1 MSNLLEEGK
10 KRKLTE
16 LLGNKAWRM
25 SNLYYCKDENGKE
38 FKFVC
43 NEAQSELI
51 EEKHPLNIILKA
63 RQMGITTFYCINF
76 LDDCLFNSN
85 ITAVLI
91 GDDLEDAKKL
101 LRDKVRYAYDRLPLE
116 IKEHRKLI
124 TDSTEIMR
132 FSNGSS
138 YSVTTSARSGTVQR
152 LHITEFGKI
161 CRKSPDKAEEIMS
174 GSLNTV
180 HQGQQIV
187 IESTAQGAS
196 GHFFNMCQ
204 VAERKQRMREEL
216 TPLDWKF
223 HFFGWWKDKKYQ
235 MNADYTFNTKQAD
248 YFVELENEGIYLTR
262 QQKTWYCKKEETQGD
277 LMKQEFPSNSKEA
290 FQKAI
295 VGAYWSKELIKAEQD
310 GRIGRVGV
318 DQYLPVHTAWDLG
331 INDTTCIWFF
341 QKKGFDFL
349 IVDYYEM
356 SEEPLPHYFKILK
369 DKNYNYGNHF
379 APHDIAK
386 RSYYDGKDGLEIARN
401 FGFKFEKITRAQN
414 KMDSINEA
422 RSILNRCWFD
432 QKRCKTG
439 LSRLREYRKK
449 FNDKLGCFMDQPLHD
464 INSNG
469 ADAFQTF
476 AASVHRL
483 ETFRQEG
490 EGYHDDWAYEEFLN
504 ASNRNAI
511 TGY

>member
-1 MSNLLEEGK
+1 MNNIQNEQK
-10 KRKLTE
+10 QKLAE
-16 LLGNKAWRM
+16 LLANKAWRM
-25 SNLYYCKDENGKE
+25 SNLYYCKDENGRE
-38 FKFVC
+38 FKFIC

-51 EEKHPLNIILKA
+51 EEKHPLNIVLKA

-101 LRDKVRYAYDRLPLE
+101 LRDKVRYAYDRLPAE

-196 GHFFNMCQ
+196 GHFFNLCD
-204 VAERKQRMREEL
+204 VAERKMRMKEEL

-223 HFFGWWKDKKYQ
+223 HFFGWWKDRKYQ
-235 MNADYTFNTKQAD
+235 MVADYTFNDKQND
-248 YFVELENEGIYLTR
+248 YFLDLENEGIDLTR

-295 VGAYWSKELIKAEQD
+295 VGAYWSKELIAAEND
-310 GRIGRVGV
+310 GRIGKVRI
-318 DQYLPVHTAWDLG
+318 DIDLPIHTAWDLG
-331 INDTTCIWFF
+331 INDTTCIWFY
-341 QKKGFDFL
+341 QKKGFDFTL
-349 IVDYYEM
+349 VDYYEM
-356 SEEPLPHYFKILK
+356 CEEPLPHYFKILK
-369 DKNYNYGNHF
+369 EKGYNYGYHF
-379 APHDIAK
+379 APHDINK

-401 FGFKFEKITRAQN
+401 FGFKFERIVRAQN
-414 KMDSINEA
+414 KMDSINQA
-422 RSILNRCWFD
+422 RSIINRCWFD
-432 QKRCKTG
+432 QKKCEIG
-439 LSRLREYRKK
+439 IGRLREYRKK
-449 FNDKLGCFMDQPLHD
+449 FNEKLGSFSDQPLHD

-476 AASVHRL
+476 AASVHKL
-483 ETFRQEG
+483 ETNLTNQDNYVDE
-490 EGYHDDWAYEEFLN
+490 YAYEEFLN
-504 ASNRNAI
+504 ASNRNSI

>member
-1 MSNLLEEGK
+1 MNNSIDEK
-10 KRKLTE
+10 KRKLAE
-16 LLGNKAWRM
+16 LLRSKAWRM

-38 FKFVC
+38 FKFIC

-51 EEKHPLNIILKA
+51 NETHPLNIILKA
-63 RQMGITTFYCINF
+63 RQLGITTFYCINY

-101 LRDKVRYAYDRLPLE
+101 LRDKVRYAYDRLPPE
-116 IKEHRKLI
+116 IKEHRKLL

-161 CRKSPDKAEEIMS
+161 CRKSPEKAEEIMS

-196 GHFFNMCQ
+196 GHFFNLCD
-204 VAERKQRMREEL
+204 VAERKMRMKDEL
-216 TPLDWKF
+216 TALDWKF
-223 HFFGWWKDKKYQ
+223 HFFGWWKDKKYK
-235 MNADYTFNTKQAD
+235 MDADYLFSLKQD
-248 YFVELENEGIYLTR
+248 YYFAELEAESIMLTKE
-262 QQKTWYCKKEETQGD
+262 QKTWYCKKEETQGE

-310 GRIGRVGV
+310 GRIGKVSI

-341 QKKGFDFL
+341 QKKGFDFML
-349 IVDYYEM
+349 VDYYEM

-369 DKNYNYGNHF
+369 DRGYNYGYHF

-386 RSYYDGKDGLEIARN
+386 RSYYDGKDGLEIARQ
-401 FGFKFEKITRAQN
+401 FGFRFEKITRAQN

-422 RSILNRCWFD
+422 RTVLNRCWFS
-432 QKRCKTG
+432 QTKCELG
-439 LSRLREYRKK
+439 ISRLREYRKK

-476 AASVHRL
+476 ASSCHQL
-483 ETFRQEG
+483 ETFRQDN
-490 EGYHDDWAYEEFLN
+490 DDYQDEYVLEEFMN
-504 ASNRNAI
+504 ASNRNTI

>member
-1 MSNLLEEGK
+1 MLNSSLDEK
-10 KRKLTE
+10 KRKLAE
-16 LLGNKAWRM
+16 LLSSKAWRM
-25 SNLYYCKDENGKE
+25 SNLYFCKDENGKE

-51 EEKHPLNIILKA
+51 NETHPLNIILKA
-63 RQMGITTFYCINF
+63 RQLGITTFYCINY

-116 IKEHRKLI
+116 IKEHRKLL

-161 CRKSPDKAEEIMS
+161 CRKSPEKAEEIMS

-196 GHFFNMCQ
+196 GHFFNLCD
-204 VAERKQRMREEL
+204 VAERKMRMKDEL
-216 TPLDWKF
+216 TALDWKF
-223 HFFGWWKDKKYQ
+223 HFFGWWKDKKYY
-235 MNADYTFNTKQAD
+235 MNADYHFSLKQDD
-248 YFVELENEGIYLTR
+248 YFAELEAEGIKLTKE
-262 QQKTWYCKKEETQGD
+262 QKTWYCKKEETQGD

-310 GRIGRVGV
+310 GRIGKVSI

-341 QKKGFDFL
+341 QKKGFDFML
-349 IVDYYEM
+349 VDYYEM

-369 DKNYNYGNHF
+369 DKGYNYGYHF

-386 RSYYDGKDGLEIARN
+386 RSYYDGKDGLEIARE
-401 FGFKFEKITRAQN
+401 FGFRFEKITRAQ
-414 KMDSINEA
+414 KKIDSINEA
-422 RSILNRCWFD
+422 RTILNRCWFS
-432 QKRCKTG
+432 QTKCELG
-439 LSRLREYRKK
+439 ISRLREYRKK

-476 AASVHRL
+476 SASCHQL
-483 ETFRQEG
+483 ETFRQEN
-490 EGYHDDWAYEEFLN
+490 DDYQDEYVLEEFMN

>member
-1 MSNLLEEGK
+1 MKHNSEALKTLAHNLAQK
-10 KRKLTE
+10 S
-16 LLGNKAWRM
+16 WRM
-25 SNLYYCKDENGKE
+25 SNLYFCKDENGKE
-38 FKFVC
+38 FKFIC

-51 EEKHPLNIILKA
+51 EETHSLNIILKA
-63 RQMGITTFYCINF
+63 RQLGITTFYCINF

-101 LRDKVRYAYDRLPLE
+101 LRDKVRYAYDRLPPE
-116 IKEHRKLI
+116 IKEHRSLL

-161 CRKSPDKAEEIMS
+161 CRKSPEKAEEIMS

-196 GHFFNMCQ
+196 GHFFNLCT
-204 VAERKQRMREEL
+204 VAERRMRMKEEL
-216 TPLDWKF
+216 TALDWKF
-223 HFFGWWKDKKYQ
+223 HFFGWWKDRKYQ
-235 MNADYTFNTKQAD
+235 MTSDYYFSNKQDD
-248 YFVELENEGIYLTR
+248 YFLGLEDEGIKLTR
-262 QQKTWYCKKEETQGD
+262 QQQTWYCKKEETQGD

-295 VGAYWSKELIKAEQD
+295 VGAYWSKELMKAEQD
-310 GRIGRVGV
+310 GRIGRVGI
-318 DQYLPVHTAWDLG
+318 DQHLPVHTAWDLG

-341 QKKGFDFL
+341 QKKGFDFML
-349 IVDYYEM
+349 VDYYEM

-369 DKNYNYGNHF
+369 DKSYNYGNHF
-379 APHDIAK
+379 APHDISR
-386 RSYYDGKDGLEIARN
+386 RSYYDGKDGLEIAKN
-401 FGFKFEKITRAQN
+401 FGFRFEKITRAQS
-414 KMDSINEA
+414 KIDSINEA
-422 RSILNRCWFD
+422 RTILSRCWFD
-432 QKRCKTG
+432 QKKCEAG
-439 LSRLREYRKK
+439 ISRLREYRKK

-483 ETFRQEG
+483 ETYSQESG
-490 EGYHDDWAYEEFLN
+490 GFVDDYDYEEFLN
-504 ASNRNAI
+504 LSNRSPI

>member
-1 MSNLLEEGK
+1 MKHNSESLKTLAYNLAQK
-10 KRKLTE
+10 S
-16 LLGNKAWRM
+16 WRM

-38 FKFVC
+38 FKFIC

-51 EEKHPLNIILKA
+51 DETHSLNIILKA
-63 RQMGITTFYCINF
+63 RQLGITTFYCINF

-116 IKEHRKLI
+116 IKEHRSLL

-161 CRKSPDKAEEIMS
+161 CRKSPEKAEEIMS

-196 GHFFNMCQ
+196 GHFFNLCT
-204 VAERKQRMREEL
+204 VAERRMRMKEEL
-216 TPLDWKF
+216 TALDWKF
-223 HFFGWWKDKKYQ
+223 HFFGWWKDRKYQ
-235 MNADYTFNTKQAD
+235 MTSDYYFSNKQDD
-248 YFVELENEGIYLTR
+248 YFLSLEDEGIKLTI
-262 QQKTWYCKKEETQGD
+262 QQQTWYCKKEETQGD

-295 VGAYWSKELIKAEQD
+295 VGAYWSKELMKAEQD
-310 GRIGRVGV
+310 GRTGRVGI
-318 DQYLPVHTAWDLG
+318 DQHLPVHTAWDLG

-341 QKKGFDFL
+341 QKKGFDFML
-349 IVDYYEM
+349 VDYYEM

-369 DKNYNYGNHF
+369 DRNYNYGNHF
-379 APHDIAK
+379 APHDISR
-386 RSYYDGKDGLEIARN
+386 RSYYDGKDGLEIAKN
-401 FGFKFEKITRAQN
+401 FGFRFEKITRAQS
-414 KMDSINEA
+414 KIDSINEA
-422 RSILNRCWFD
+422 RTILSRCWFD
-432 QKRCKTG
+432 QKKCESG
-439 LSRLREYRKK
+439 ISRLREYRKK

-483 ETFRQEG
+483 ETYSQESG
-490 EGYHDDWAYEEFLN
+490 GFVDDYDYEEFLN
-504 ASNRNAI
+504 SSNRSPI

>member
-1 MSNLLEEGK
+1 MNCPKLPQEETIDYWLKVSERKWGTKKELMDDLE
-10 KRKLTE
+10 RSLKLQA
-16 LLGNKAWRM
+16 LK
-25 SNLYYCKDENGKE
+25 SYPCKDENGRE
-38 FKFVC
+38 FKFIC

-51 EEKHPLNIILKA
+51 EVKHPLNIVLKA
-63 RQMGITTFYCINF
+63 RQLGITTFYCINY

-101 LRDKVRYAYDRLPLE
+101 LRDKVRYAYDRLPAE
-116 IKEHRKLI
+116 IKEHRKLV

-196 GHFFNMCQ
+196 GHFFNLCS
-204 VAERKQRMREEL
+204 VAERKMRMREEL

-223 HFFGWWKDKKYQ
+223 HFFGWWKDRKYK
-235 MNADYTFNTKQAD
+235 MDADYHFNEKQND
-248 YFVELENEGIYLTR
+248 YFLDLDNEGIQLTK

-295 VGAYWSKELIKAEQD
+295 VGAYWSKELIAAEND
-310 GRIGRVGV
+310 GRIGKVRV
-318 DQYLPVHTAWDLG
+318 
-331 INDTTCIWFF
+331 
-341 QKKGFDFL
+341 
-349 IVDYYEM
+349 E
-356 SEEPLPHYFKILK
+356 
-369 DKNYNYGNHF
+369 
-379 APHDIAK
+379 
-386 RSYYDGKDGLEIARN
+386 
-401 FGFKFEKITRAQN
+401 
-414 KMDSINEA
+414 
-422 RSILNRCWFD
+422 
-432 QKRCKTG
+432 
-439 LSRLREYRKK
+439 
-449 FNDKLGCFMDQPLHD
+449 
-464 INSNG
+464 
-469 ADAFQTF
+469 
-476 AASVHRL
+476 
-483 ETFRQEG
+483 
-490 EGYHDDWAYEEFLN
+490 
-504 ASNRNAI
+504 
-511 TGY
+511 

>member
-1 MSNLLEEGK
+1 MNNSIDEK
-10 KRKLTE
+10 KRKLAE
-16 LLGNKAWRM
+16 LLSSKAWRM
-25 SNLYYCKDENGKE
+25 SNLYFCKDENGKE
-38 FKFVC
+38 FKFIC

-51 EEKHPLNIILKA
+51 NETHPLNIILKA
-63 RQMGITTFYCINF
+63 RQLGITTFYCINY

-101 LRDKVRYAYDRLPLE
+101 LRDKVRYAYDRLPAE
-116 IKEHRKLI
+116 IKEHRKLL

-161 CRKSPDKAEEIMS
+161 CRKSPEKAEEIMS

-196 GHFFNMCQ
+196 GHFFTLCD
-204 VAERKQRMREEL
+204 VAERKMRMKDEL
-216 TPLDWKF
+216 TALDWKF
-223 HFFGWWKDKKYQ
+223 HFFGWWKDKKYK
-235 MNADYTFNTKQAD
+235 MDADYHFNDKQND
-248 YFVELENEGIYLTR
+248 YFLELENEGIKLTR
-262 QQKTWYCKKEETQGD
+262 QQQTWYCKKEETQGD

-310 GRIGRVGV
+310 GRIGRVSI
-318 DQYLPVHTAWDLG
+318 DKHLPVHTAWDLG

-341 QKKGFDFL
+341 QKKGFDFTL
-349 IVDYYEM
+349 VDYYEM

-369 DKNYNYGNHF
+369 DKDYNYGYHF
-379 APHDIAK
+379 APHDISK
-386 RSYYDGKDGLEIARN
+386 RSYYDGKDGLEIAQQ
-401 FGFKFEKITRAQN
+401 FGFRFEKITRAQN

-422 RSILNRCWFD
+422 RALLSRCWFD
-432 QKRCKTG
+432 QKRCETG
-439 LSRLREYRKK
+439 IGRLREYRKK
-449 FNDKLGCFMDQPLHD
+449 YNDKLGCFMDQPLHD

-476 AASVHRL
+476 AASCHRL
-483 ETFRQEG
+483 ETFKQDNYDYQDE
-490 EGYHDDWAYEEFLN
+490 YILEEFMN
-504 ASNRNAI
+504 ASNRNTI

>member
-1 MSNLLEEGK
+1 MKHNSEALKTLAHNLAQK
-10 KRKLTE
+10 S
-16 LLGNKAWRM
+16 WRM

-38 FKFVC
+38 FKFIC

-51 EEKHPLNIILKA
+51 DETHSLNIILKA
-63 RQMGITTFYCINF
+63 RQLGITTFYCINF

-101 LRDKVRYAYDRLPLE
+101 LRDKVRYAYDRLPTE
-116 IKEHRKLI
+116 IKEHRSLL

-161 CRKSPDKAEEIMS
+161 CRKSPEKAEEIMS

-196 GHFFNMCQ
+196 GHFFNLCT
-204 VAERKQRMREEL
+204 VAERRMRMKEEL
-216 TPLDWKF
+216 TALDWKF
-223 HFFGWWKDKKYQ
+223 HFFGWWKDRKYQ
-235 MNADYTFNTKQAD
+235 MTSDYYFSNKQDD
-248 YFVELENEGIYLTR
+248 YFLGLEDEGIKLTR
-262 QQKTWYCKKEETQGD
+262 QQQTWYCKKEETQGD

-295 VGAYWSKELIKAEQD
+295 VGAYWSKELMKAEQD
-310 GRIGRVGV
+310 GRIGRVGI
-318 DQYLPVHTAWDLG
+318 DQHLPVNTAWDLG

-341 QKKGFDFL
+341 QKKGFDFML
-349 IVDYYEM
+349 VDYYEM

-379 APHDIAK
+379 APHDISR
-386 RSYYDGKDGLEIARN
+386 RSYYDGKDGLEIAKN
-401 FGFKFEKITRAQN
+401 FGFRFEKITRAQS
-414 KMDSINEA
+414 KIDSINEA
-422 RSILNRCWFD
+422 RTILSRCWFD
-432 QKRCKTG
+432 QKKCEAG
-439 LSRLREYRKK
+439 INRLREYRKK

-483 ETFRQEG
+483 ETYSQESG
-490 EGYHDDWAYEEFLN
+490 GFVDDYDYEEFLN
-504 ASNRNAI
+504 SSNRSPI